1 MGLLIFFFLL
11 SIIVSF
17 MCSVWEAVLLSITP
31 SYVQI
36 KMQEG
41 KAIGHSLNEFKE
53 DIDKP
58 LSAILTLN
66 TIAHTVGALG
76 VGAQATKI
84 WPNNGLMTGLIIPV
98 VMTLGI
104 LILSEIIPKTIGASK
119 WKSLAP
125 FTVKSLKLVMTL
137 LYPLVWFSQ
146 LITRHFKDDLHKSV
160 LSRADFTAM
169 TRVGA
174 ESGIIAPS
182 ESKIIDNLLKF
193 NSVRAKDIM
202 TPRMVVTA
210 APEDLSISDFYIEN
224 EALNFSR
231 VPVFSASKDH
241 ITGYVMKDDI
251 LTSMIKK
258 KDSESL
264 GKIKREISVVTENM
278 SIQQIFDKL
287 MEDKEHIA
295 LVVDE
300 FGGMSGVLT
309 MEDVI
314 ETLLGM
320 EIMDESDKVEDLQ
333 LLARKKW
340 ETRAKNLGIVADDA
354 PEKT

>member
-1 MGLLIFFFLL
+1 MGLLLFFFLL
-11 SIIVSF
+11 AIIVSF

-41 KAIGHSLNEFKE
+41 KSIGRDLNKFKE
-53 DIDKP
+53 DVDKP

-76 VGAQATKI
+76 VGTQATKV
-84 WPNNGLMTGLIIPV
+84 WPSNSMVTGIIIPV

-119 WKSLAP
+119 WRSLAP
-125 FTVKSLKLVMTL
+125 FTVKSLKIVMVAL
-137 LYPLVWFSQ
+137 FPLVWFSQ
-146 LITRHFKDDLHKSV
+146 FITKFFKGSSHGSV

-169 TRVGA
+169 TKVGA
-174 ESGIIAPS
+174 QSGIIAPS

-210 APEDLSISDFYIEN
+210 AAEDLSIADFYLEN
-224 EALNFSR
+224 ESLNFSR
-231 VPVFSASKDH
+231 VPVFSTGKDH
-241 ITGYVMKDDI
+241 ITGYVLKDDI
-251 LTSMIKK
+251 LTSIIKK
-258 KDSESL
+258 QDSDSL
-264 GKIKREISVVTENM
+264 DKIKREMSVVTENM
-278 SIQQIFDKL
+278 SIQQTFDKL

-300 FGGMSGVLT
+300 FGGMSGILT

-320 EIMDESDKVEDLQ
+320 EIMDEFDKVEDLQ

-340 ETRAKNLGIVADDA
+340 ETRAKNLGIVADDDSKA
-354 PEKT
+354 N